1 MDVFDQIAILDH
13 ARRNAAELGAVI
25 RKYIPATCAAELME
39 ALLLHMMH
47 KEHNAGERLF
57 RTFEAGLVE
66 GLSELTAPRE
76 FPNVQAK
83 VS

>member
-1 MDVFDQIAILDH
+1 MDVFDQFAILDQ
-13 ARRNAAELGAVI
+13 ARRNAAELGTVI
-25 RKYIPATCAAELME
+25 KKYVPAACTAELME

-57 RTFEAGLVE
+57 RMFEAGLIE
-66 GLSELTAPRE
+66 GLSELSASRV
-76 FPNVQAK
+76 FSNVPTR